1 MRQSARATTGAP
13 LSRSAEHSQPC
24 LASRAPH
31 STAQHT
37 SLLDADAGTA
47 SRPSSLQCLALT
59 HACAVW
65 TWTGAT
71 AFGRTTGGV
80 GEALRAALDKMVA
93 GGALPTPKPV
103 TAAPEGKDLLEW
115 WDTSFR
121 VLQGWEI
128 QHCPPML
135 PWVRANEGVEL
146 GPVSFLFFLSAI
158 LSSPSVCGKCVV
170 GC

>member
-1 MRQSARATTGAP
+1 
-13 LSRSAEHSQPC
+13 
-24 LASRAPH
+24 
-31 STAQHT
+31 
-37 SLLDADAGTA
+37 
-47 SRPSSLQCLALT
+47 
-59 HACAVW
+59 
-65 TWTGAT
+65 
-71 AFGRTTGGV
+71 
-80 GEALRAALDKMVA
+80 MVA